1 MIMELQTGNV
11 DFVCDFLREKV
22 PGIVPVRPQASFLIG
37 LDCRGLGLDH
47 AGLIDLFVNRARL
60 AFNDGEAFGRGGE
73 GHMRMNV
80 GAPRA
85 LVAEAMQRIETAV
98 RALKP

>member
-1 MIMELQTGNV
+1 V

-22 PGIVPVRPQASFLIG
+22 PGIVPVRPQASFLIW

-47 AGLIDLFVNRARL
+47 DALIDLFVNRAKV
-60 AFNDGEAFGRGGE
+60 AFNDGEAFGPGGE

-85 LVAEAMQRIETAV
+85 MVAEAMQRIEATV
-98 RALKP
+98 KTLKK